1 MNLPKTLAL
10 NIADMPKQAP
20 QTCTQNKTH
29 RRRRRVS
36 YKDMMGKALKPAS
49 RKIDATSRVLSI
61 EPTGAFSKLD
71 RI

>member
-1 MNLPKTLAL
+1 MNLPKPPTPD
-10 NIADMPKQAP
+10 IAGTPSHVAK
-20 QTCTQNKTH
+20 TCTQSKPK
-29 RRRRRVS
+29 RRRRRAS
-36 YKDMMGKALKPAS
+36 YKDMLGKALKPAS